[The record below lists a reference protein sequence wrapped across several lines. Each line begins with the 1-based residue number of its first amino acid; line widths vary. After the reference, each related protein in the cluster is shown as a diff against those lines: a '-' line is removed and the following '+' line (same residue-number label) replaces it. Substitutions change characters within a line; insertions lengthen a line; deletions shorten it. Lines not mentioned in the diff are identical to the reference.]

1 MQYSSYDPNVGTIL
15 LARAL
20 VSSYRLGAMG
30 AHADDTS
37 LPPVRFETHPD
48 RYRHWRLELPA
59 EYGGAVARMVMDV
72 REAEGLRPGYPL
84 KLNSYDLG
92 VDIELADALQRIRFE
107 HPGVKALVFTSG
119 KDRIFCSG
127 ANIYMLG
134 SSTHGFKVNFCKY
147 TNETRL
153 YLEEMSAESGVA
165 SLAAVAGTA
174 SGGGYELA
182 IACDEIALVDDGSS
196 AVSLPEAPLLGVLPG
211 TGGLTRLVDKRKI
224 RRDLADAFSTV
235 AEGVRGKRALE
246 WGLVDEAPPKKDF
259 DAAVKRRLDAMV
271 ARSKR
276 RPSKAV
282 KLEPLGAERR
292 YVKVDLEPK
301 GRVATLTM
309 RAPEGAEP
317 QTPDELAKAGS
328 NAWAIRAWREL
339 DDALLDLRFNQPG
352 IGVVAIKTSGGPEK
366 VLAVDAML
374 VKHKDDG
381 LVREVTLLVKRFL
394 KRLDNTAKSLF
405 ALVEPG
411 GAFAGSLFELAL
423 AADRVFMLDD
433 PDGKN
438 EVRVGPASG
447 GLFPMSN
454 GLSRLQ
460 SRFLRE
466 PERVACVLEHGAP
479 FDTKAALDAGLVTF
493 APDDID
499 WDDEIRIAF
508 EERASLS
515 PDAMTG
521 MEASLRYGGPETM
534 ETKIFGR
541 LTAWQ
546 NWIFQRPNAV
556 GPRGALTLYGRPE
569 RPEFDFNR
577 T

>member
-1 MQYSSYDPNVGTIL
+1 
-15 LARAL
+15 
-20 VSSYRLGAMG
+20 MG
-30 AHADDTS
+30 HDSHDTS
-37 LPPVRFETHPD
+37 SPPVRFETHPD
-48 RYRHWRLELPA
+48 AYRHWRLELPV
-59 EYGGAVARMVMDV
+59 EYGGAVARLVLDV
-72 REAEGLRPGYPL
+72 KEGEGLRPGYPL

-92 VDIELADALQRIRFE
+92 VDIELADALMRIRFE
-107 HPGVKALVFTSG
+107 HPDVKALVFTSG

-134 SSTHGFKVNFCKY
+134 SSTHAFKVNFCKY

-153 YLEEMSAESGVA
+153 YLEEMSAESGVP
-165 SLAAVAGTA
+165 SLAALAGTA

-182 IACDEIALVDDGSS
+182 IASDEIVLADDGSS

-224 RRDLADAFSTV
+224 RRDLADVFSTV
-235 AEGVRGKRALE
+235 AEGVRGKRAVE
-246 WGLVDEAPPKKDF
+246 WGIVDEAPSKKEF

-276 RPSKAV
+276 RPTKPV
-282 KLEPLGAERR
+282 KLAPLGEYQ
-292 YVKVDLEPK
+292 YVMLAID
-301 GRVATLTM
+301 GRTAKLTL
-309 RAPEGAEP
+309 RAPEGPEP
-317 QTPDELAKAGS
+317 LTPDELAKAGS
-328 NAWAIRAWREL
+328 DAWAIRAWREL
-339 DDALLDLRFNQPG
+339 DDALLRLRINHG
-352 IGVVAIKTSGGPEK
+352 EVGVVALHTAGDPQN
-366 VLAVDAML
+366 VLAVDRML
-374 VKHKDDG
+374 AKHKDDG
-381 LVREVTLLVKRFL
+381 LVRETTLLVKRVL

-411 GAFAGSLFELAL
+411 SCFAGSMLEIAL
-423 AADRVFMLDD
+423 SADRVYMLDH
-433 PDGKN
+433 PDEKN
-438 EVRVGPASG
+438 ELWTSPLNGGP
-447 GLFPMSN
+447 LPMSN
-454 GLSRLQ
+454 GLTRLQ

-466 PERVACVLEHGAP
+466 PERVARVLEHAGA
-479 FDTKAALDAGLVTF
+479 FDTRAAVEAGLVTF

-499 WDDEIRIAF
+499 WEDEVRIAF

-556 GPRGALTLYGRPE
+556 GPRGALTLYGKPE
-569 RPEFDFNR
+569 RPEFDFRR

>member
-1 MQYSSYDPNVGTIL
+1 MDAHDN
-15 LARAL
+15 A
-20 VSSYRLGAMG
+20 GA
-30 AHADDTS
+30 A
-37 LPPVRFETHPD
+37 PPVRFGAHPEG
-48 RYRHWRLELPA
+48 YRHWRVEFPR
-59 EYGGAVARMVMDV
+59 EYEGAVARLVLDV
-72 REAEGLRPGYPL
+72 RENEGLRPGYPL

-92 VDIELADALQRIRFE
+92 VDIELADALLRLRFE
-107 HPGVKALVFTSG
+107 HPEVKAIAFASA

-134 SSTHGFKVNFCKY
+134 SSTHSFKVNFCKF

-153 YLEEMSAESGVA
+153 YLEEMSESSGIA
-165 SLAAVAGTA
+165 SLAALAGTA

-182 IACDEIALVDDGSS
+182 IACDEILLQDDGSS

-211 TGGLTRLVDKRKI
+211 TGGLTRLVDKRKV
-224 RRDLADAFSTV
+224 RRDLADVFSTV
-235 AEGVRGKRALE
+235 AEGVRGKRAVE
-246 WGLVDEAPPKKDF
+246 WNLVDEAPSKKDF
-259 DAAVKRRLDAMV
+259 DAAVKRRLEAMV

-276 RPSKAV
+276 RPARPV
-282 KLEPLGAERR
+282 VLEPLGERR
-292 YVKVDLEPK
+292 YVL
-301 GRVATLTM
+301 VAIDEKARTAALTL
-309 RAPEGAEP
+309 RAPDGAEP
-317 QTPDELAKAGS
+317 QTPEELARAGS
-328 NAWAIRAWREL
+328 SAWAVRAWREL
-339 DDALLDLRFNQPG
+339 DDALLDLRFNHPG
-352 IGVVAIKTSGGPEK
+352 IGVVALRTAGDPQRVI
-366 VLAVDAML
+366 AVDKML
-374 VKHKDDG
+374 AAHRDDG
-381 LVREVTLLVKRFL
+381 LVHEVVLLIKRTL

-411 GAFAGSLFELAL
+411 SCFAGSLLEVAL
-423 AADRVFMLDD
+423 AADRAYMLDH
-433 PDGKN
+433 PDEKN
-438 EVRVGPASG
+438 ELWLSPLNAGP
-447 GLFPMSN
+447 LTMSN
-454 GLSRLQ
+454 GLTRLQ

-466 PERVACVLEHGAP
+466 PERARRVLEHTGPLGAR
-479 FDTKAALDAGLVTF
+479 AALEAGLVTF

-499 WDDEIRIAF
+499 WEDEVRIAL

-556 GPRGALTLYGRPE
+556 GPRGALTLYGKPE
-569 RPEFDFNR
+569 RPEFDYRR